1 MLDTTDTLTAH
12 FKLKEVIPQTLYV
25 PSGFSPNN
33 DGINDVFR
41 ALHSET
47 ISEGAIEIYDR
58 WGELVFK
65 SDSLDFAWDGTRK
78 GIPLL
83 EDVYFYRLTY
93 VLYENFSESVQGT
106 ITIYR

>member
-1 MLDTTDTLTAH
+1 
-12 FKLKEVIPQTLYV
+12 V

-33 DGINDVFR
+33 DGINDVFS

-47 ISEGAIEIYDR
+47 INEGAIEIYDR
-58 WGELVFK
+58 WGELVYK

-93 VLYENFSESVQGT
+93 FLYENFSETVQGT